1 MPRHPGALL
10 RLRHALGQ
18 RFPHLLRHE
27 PGQVV
32 RLRFEQ
38 AGEPFVHP
46 PPLGER
52 RPPPVRED
60 PLRALQR
67 DLDLAG
73 RRGVELGQQFLGRG
87 VQRSVE
93 HRPDGTRCRP
103 GSEPRPGLPGGLSG
117 TEVHRVV
124 RNHARPPSGAPP
136 ATIADRAA
144 NRTEVPESRNRRPRP
159 GGRRREADLETRDST
174 PVAAQ
179 WQALRALRDGWLD
192 GEGVAPPPEGLD
204 RFAARFDEDY
214 PERLPPPYIYTDF
227 RRRRAVGM
235 VTRFDR
241 GECRSGPGHRRSG
254 MALRGSR
261 FGRRPARRARL
272 DRSKRVG
279 LADGP
284 PRAARRIVFVKGT
297 ASLRRAA
304 RHAASEYMAGESRP
318 AIRALRRRDARS
330 EVSVRLTFTSG

>member
-1 MPRHPGALL
+1 MPTRKRAAARTAG
-10 RLRHALGQ
+10 RALGN
-18 RFPHLLRHE
+18 RGPSSRSK
-27 PGQVV
+27 PCAPTV
-32 RLRFEQ
+32 RGASRYDRGSS
-38 AGEPFVHP
+38 GEPNRSPGVTEP
-46 PPLGER
+46 EAP
-52 RPPPVRED
+52 
-60 PLRALQR
+60 
-67 DLDLAG
+67 AG
-73 RRGVELGQQFLGRG
+73 RAPP
-87 VQRSVE
+87 RS
-93 HRPDGTRCRP
+93 G
-103 GSEPRPGLPGGLSG
+103 PRNARFDSRRRAVAGA
-117 TEVHRVV
+117 
-124 RNHARPPSGAPP
+124 ARPPGRLA
-136 ATIADRAA
+136 
-144 NRTEVPESRNRRPRP
+144 
-159 GGRRREADLETRDST
+159 RRRGSCAAPRRTRPVRGALRRALPGT
-174 PVAAQ
+174 VAA
-179 WQALRALRDGWLD
+179 
-192 GEGVAPPPEGLD
+192 APHLSD
-204 RFAARFDEDY
+204 S
-214 PERLPPPYIYTDF
+214 